1 MNLMI
6 IRITLRALL
15 GRRRALL
22 LLPIP
27 VLLIGLTA
35 FAGSTNVPVE
45 RWAPMLLNG
54 MGLGV
59 LLPLTALIV
68 GSSALG
74 LEIEDGTITHI
85 LTKPLPRWEIIL
97 SKLVVAWLVTT
108 VAAGVPLG
116 AAGVIADSTQL
127 GWGLFAGAAVG
138 ALAYSALFLALSVVS
153 RRPVIIGMSYI
164 LIWENLLGTYVEG
177 TKVLSVRQFSST
189 ITDTLTGS
197 LILKSSLSVTT
208 AVVMAGVF
216 VILATALATRR
227 LRSFSLAGDTN

>member
-1 MNLMI
+1 MI

-35 FAGSTNVPVE
+35 FAGSSNVPVE

-85 LTKPLPRWEIIL
+85 LTKPLPRREIIL

-116 AAGVIADSTQL
+116 AAGIIADSTRL

-138 ALAYSALFLALSVVS
+138 ALAYSALFLALSVVT

-164 LIWENLLGTYVEG
+164 LIWENLLGAYVDG

-189 ITDTLTGS
+189 ITDTVTGE
-197 LILKSSLSVTT
+197 LILKSTLSVTT
-208 AVVMAGVF
+208 ALVMAGVF
-216 VILATALATRR
+216 VILATVAATHR

>member
-1 MNLMI
+1 MI

-27 VLLIGLTA
+27 VLLIGLTG
-35 FAGSTNVPVE
+35 FATTTGVAVE
-45 RWAPMLLNG
+45 RWAPILLNG

-68 GSSALG
+68 GSSVLG

-85 LTKPLPRWEIIL
+85 LTKPLPRRDIIV
-97 SKLVVAWLVTT
+97 SKLLVAWLVTT

-116 AAGVIADSTQL
+116 VAGAIADGATM
-127 GWGLFAGAAVG
+127 GTALFVGAAVG
-138 ALAYSALFLALSVVS
+138 ALAYSALFLALSVVT

-164 LIWENLLGTYVEG
+164 LIWENLLGTYVDG

-189 ITDTLTGS
+189 ITDTIAGNPLLQST
-197 LILKSSLSVTT
+197 LSVTT
-208 AVVMAGVF
+208 AAVMAGVF
-216 VILATALATRR
+216 VLLGTVSATHR

>member
-1 MNLMI
+1 MI

-22 LLPIP
+22 LLPVP
-27 VLLIGLTA
+27 VLLIGLTL
-35 FAGSTNVPVE
+35 FAGGTGVRVE
-45 RWAPMLLNG
+45 RWAPVLLNG

-68 GSSALG
+68 GSSVLG

-85 LTKPLPRWEIIL
+85 LTKPLPRREIIL
-97 SKLVVAWLVTT
+97 SKLLVAWLVTT

-116 AAGVIADSTQL
+116 VAGAIADGATL
-127 GWGLFAGAAVG
+127 GTALFVGATVG
-138 ALAYSALFLALSVVS
+138 ALAYSALFLALSVVT

-164 LIWENLLGTYVEG
+164 LIWENLLGTYVDG

-189 ITDTLTGS
+189 ITDTVSGNP
-197 LILKSSLSVTT
+197 ILQSTLSVGT
-208 AVVMAGVF
+208 AAVMAGVF
-216 VILATALATRR
+216 VVLGTVAATHR

>member
-27 VLLIGLTA
+27 VLLIGLTL
-35 FAGSTNVPVE
+35 FASGTGAPVE
-45 RWAPMLLNG
+45 RWAPVLLNG

-68 GSSALG
+68 GSSVLG

-85 LTKPLPRWEIIL
+85 LTKPLPRREIVL
-97 SKLVVAWLVTT
+97 SKLLVAWLVTT

-116 AAGVIADSTQL
+116 IAGVIADTPRL
-127 GWGLFAGAAVG
+127 GTALFVGAAVG
-138 ALAYSALFLALSVVS
+138 AMAYSALFLALSVVT

-164 LIWENLLGTYVEG
+164 LIWESLLGTYVDG

-189 ITDTLTGS
+189 ITDTLAGS
-197 LILKSSLSVTT
+197 QLLQSTLSVTT
-208 AVVMAGVF
+208 AAVMAGVF
-216 VILATALATRR
+216 VILGTVAATQR

>member
-1 MNLMI
+1 MI